1 MRTARISLAILAL
14 AGLPVLAL
22 ASGDHAGH
30 HAAPAASAP
39 DMAAMHASG
48 MHKDMHASM
57 AGKPG
62 DPAQVSRTV
71 KVTMDDSM
79 RFDPGTLNVKAGETV
94 RFFIVNQG
102 RLPHEMVI
110 GTADELT
117 THAQQMRAMPDM
129 KHEDPSMIR
138 LAPGQRGG
146 IVWRFDQ
153 AGTVSYACLV
163 PGHMEA
169 GMVGRVEVE

>member
-14 AGLPVLAL
+14 AGLPALAL
-22 ASGDHAGH
+22 AGGDHVGH
-30 HAAPAASAP
+30 HGAPAASAP
-39 DMAAMHASG
+39 DRAALHASG

-62 DPAQVSRTV
+62 DASQVSRTV

-94 RFFIVNQG
+94 RFFVVNQG

-110 GTADELT
+110 GTADELS
-117 THAQQMRAMPDM
+117 THAEQMRAMPDM
-129 KHEDPSMIR
+129 KHDDPSMIR

-146 IVWRFDQ
+146 IIWRFGQ

-169 GMVGRVEVE
+169 GMSGRVEVE